1 MFKSTG
7 KKLNNKVHVK
17 TGDTVVVI
25 SGKYANGDKPVVG
38 KVKAVSPEEGKVIV
52 EGVHI
57 VSKHVK
63 PRRQGEAGGIV
74 KTEGAIY
81 ASKVMLY
88 CPKCGKGVKYAT
100 KIDENGKKIRVCK
113 TKDCGEVL

>member
-1 MFKSTG
+1 MS
-7 KKLNNKVHVK
+7 KKMHVK

-25 SGKYANGDKPVVG
+25 SGKYANGEEKAVG
-38 KVKAVSPEEGKVIV
+38 KVIGTSPDEGKVIV

-63 PRRQGEAGGIV
+63 PRRQGEAGGII

-88 CPKCGKGVKYAT
+88 CPTCQAGRRVRHVKNADGERTRVCVKCGNT
-100 KIDENGKKIRVCK
+100 
-113 TKDCGEVL
+113 L

>member
-1 MFKSTG
+1 MSKM
-7 KKLNNKVHVK
+7 HVK

-25 SGKYANGDKPVVG
+25 SGKDANGKEKTVG
-38 KVKAVSPEEGKVIV
+38 KVIGVSPSEGKVIV

-63 PRRQGEAGGIV
+63 PRRQGEVGGII

-88 CPKCGKGVKYAT
+88 CPKCQAGRRYKHVRNADG
-100 KIDENGKKIRVCK
+100 ERSRVCVK
-113 TKDCGEVL
+113 CGETL

>member
-1 MFKSTG
+1 MFKSAG
-7 KKLNNKVHVK
+7 KKFTNKMHVK

-25 SGKYANGDKPVVG
+25 SGKYANGEKKAVG
-38 KVKAVSPEEGKVIV
+38 KIKAVSPSEGKVIV

-88 CPKCGKGVKYAT
+88 CPKCQKGVRYSRET
-100 KIDENGKKIRVCK
+100 GENGEKIRVCK
-113 TKDCGEVL
+113 KCGERL

>member
-1 MFKSTG
+1 MS
-7 KKLNNKVHVK
+7 KKMHVK
-17 TGDTVVVI
+17 TGDTVIVI
-25 SGKYANGDKPVVG
+25 SGKYANGKEKAVG
-38 KVKAVSPEEGKVIV
+38 KVIGVSPAEGKVIV

-63 PRRQGEAGGIV
+63 PKRQGEAGGII

-88 CPKCGKGVKYAT
+88 CPTCQAGRRVRHVKNADGERTRICVKCGAA
-100 KIDENGKKIRVCK
+100 
-113 TKDCGEVL
+113 L

>member
-1 MFKSTG
+1 MSKM
-7 KKLNNKVHVK
+7 HVK

-25 SGKYANGDKPVVG
+25 SGKNANGKEKTVG
-38 KVKAVSPEEGKVIV
+38 KVIGVSPAEGKVIV

-63 PRRQGEAGGIV
+63 PRRQGEAGGII

-88 CPKCGKGVKYAT
+88 CPKCQAGRRYKRVRNADG
-100 KIDENGKKIRVCK
+100 ERSRVCVK
-113 TKDCGEVL
+113 CGEAL

>member
-1 MFKSTG
+1 MSKM
-7 KKLNNKVHVK
+7 HVK

-25 SGKYANGDKPVVG
+25 SGKYANGKEKTVG
-38 KVKAVSPEEGKVIV
+38 KVIAVSPAEGKVIV

-57 VSKHVK
+57 VTKHVK
-63 PRRQGEAGGIV
+63 PRRQGEAGGII

-88 CPKCGKGVKYAT
+88 CPTCEAGRRVKHVRNADGERSRVCVKCGNT
-100 KIDENGKKIRVCK
+100 
-113 TKDCGEVL
+113 L